1 MVGSV
6 PISEKYSL
14 TIAEACEYFNI
25 GDKKLRR
32 IISENIDSGLYIQNG
47 AKTLIKRKKFEDY
60 LNSLTSI

>member
-1 MVGSV
+1 MIQV

-14 TIAEACEYFNI
+14 TIEEASKYFNI